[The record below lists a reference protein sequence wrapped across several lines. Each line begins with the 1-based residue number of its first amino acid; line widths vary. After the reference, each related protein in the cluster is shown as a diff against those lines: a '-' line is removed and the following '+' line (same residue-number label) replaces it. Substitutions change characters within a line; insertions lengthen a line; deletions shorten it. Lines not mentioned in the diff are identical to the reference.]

1 MGRTVKWINIP
12 LLLEM
17 ADIRSVVESLGLP
30 AEEYRGTTKVL
41 NVFRDDKSLGSCY
54 FREGRL
60 TDWADHSYDGKNI
73 IHYVRKV
80 TGEGF
85 RDACELIA
93 KASGFGIGSVMYD
106 ADTDDLDAAEKQKAD
121 IRRLQKKNERI
132 AALLGLDGQQ
142 EVRPAYRHSP
152 CWMDEPVIAVIS
164 DDYYVNVHSKSKGD
178 FLMDPGKA
186 AKKAAG
192 KRRGKAQLIDEF
204 ELSLA
209 PYEYDD
215 PALIERHRRYQNAID
230 NGYPYRR
237 FWAISEK
244 KWAPT
249 LTELQVEDEE
259 AYNFLI
265 AGKKREKLQE
275 LAEEE
280 EWAEENIPDEKE
292 YQETVSTIQKIRE
305 EVMAI

>member
-1 MGRTVKWINIP
+1 MGKTVKWINIP

-17 ADIRSVVESLGLP
+17 ADIRSTVESLGLP
-30 AEEYRGTTKVL
+30 AEEYRGTIKVL
-41 NVFRDDKSLGSCY
+41 NVFRDDKSIGSCY

-80 TGEGF
+80 TGDGF
-85 RDACELIA
+85 LNACRLIA
-93 KASGFGIGSVMYD
+93 TASGFNIESVMYD
-106 ADTDDLDAAEKQKAD
+106 INTDDIETMEKQKAE
-121 IRRLQKKNERI
+121 IRHLQKKNARI
-132 AALLGLDGQQ
+132 AVLLGLDGQQ

-164 DDYYVNVHSKSKGD
+164 DDHYVIVHSKSKGD

-186 AKKAAG
+186 ARKAAG

-230 NGYPYRR
+230 KGYPHRQ

-249 LTELQVEDEE
+249 LTELQIEDEE

-265 AGKKREKLQE
+265 AGKKRERLQE

-280 EWAEENIPDEKE
+280 EWVEENVPDEKE
-292 YQETVSTIQKIRE
+292 YQEAVEQIHRTRE
-305 EVMAI
+305 EIMAI